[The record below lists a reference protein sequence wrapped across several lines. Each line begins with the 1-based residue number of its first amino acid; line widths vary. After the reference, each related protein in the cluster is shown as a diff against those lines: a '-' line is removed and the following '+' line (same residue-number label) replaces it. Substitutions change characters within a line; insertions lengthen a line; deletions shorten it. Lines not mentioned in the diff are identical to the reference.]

1 MVFLEQVPQNLVGG
15 KIIKGILNNII
26 LPNSMRLP
34 GQAVLM
40 KECHVEENL
49 K

>member
-15 KIIKGILNNII
+15 KIIKGIPKSTI
-26 LPNSMRLP
+26 LPNSIRLP

-40 KECHVEENL
+40 KDGHIEEKL